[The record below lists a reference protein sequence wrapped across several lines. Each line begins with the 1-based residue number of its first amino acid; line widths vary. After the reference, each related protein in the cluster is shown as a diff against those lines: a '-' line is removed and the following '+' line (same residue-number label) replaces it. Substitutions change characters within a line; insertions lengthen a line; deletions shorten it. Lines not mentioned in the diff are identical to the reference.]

1 MGRAMTY
8 SDEMLMAYVDRELDA
23 ATTSSID
30 AAVARD
36 PGLAARVE
44 RQRKLA
50 QAVHAAYE
58 PILEEPMPKRLLD
71 AASGAAPA
79 AAPARAPR
87 RWSWFEWS
95 AMVASLALGVAI
107 GAVFIGERGRG
118 TPDGGADDIIANQSQ
133 LLAQGALARA
143 LSDQLASTQKPDA
156 PVRIGVTFVSKVG
169 GYCRT
174 FALERSSA
182 AGLACSSGTGWR
194 IEVLA
199 QAERSGKAPEYRAA
213 AGALAPAVQRAM
225 EERIQGSSL
234 DAAAERAAQQS
245 GWRR

>member
-1 MGRAMTY
+1 MTY

-23 ATTSSID
+23 TTTASID

-50 QAVHAAYE
+50 LAVHAAYE

-71 AASGAAPA
+71 ATSGAALA

-87 RWSWFEWS
+87 RWAWFEWS
-95 AMVASLALGVAI
+95 AMAASLALGVAI

-118 TPDGGADDIIANQSQ
+118 TPEGGADIIANQGQ

-169 GYCRT
+169 EYCRT

-199 QAERSGKAPEYRAA
+199 QSERSGKAPEYRAA

-245 GWRR
+245 GWKR

>member
-23 ATTSSID
+23 ATTTSID

-71 AASGAAPA
+71 AASDAAPA

-87 RWSWFEWS
+87 RWAWLEWS
-95 AMVASLALGVAI
+95 AMAASLALGVAI

-169 GYCRT
+169 EYCRT

-199 QAERSGKAPEYRAA
+199 QSERSGKAPEYRAA
-213 AGALAPAVQRAM
+213 AGALPPAVLRAM

>member
-23 ATTSSID
+23 ATTASID

-50 QAVHAAYE
+50 QAVHAAYK

-87 RWSWFEWS
+87 RWAWFEWS
-95 AMVASLALGVAI
+95 AMAASLALGVAI
-107 GAVFIGERGRG
+107 GAVFIGEHGRG
-118 TPDGGADDIIANQSQ
+118 TTDGAADIIANQGQ

-174 FALERSSA
+174 FALGRSSA

-213 AGALAPAVQRAM
+213 AGSLAPAVQRAM

>member
-8 SDEMLMAYVDRELDA
+8 SDEMLMAYVDRELNA
-23 ATTSSID
+23 ATTASID

-36 PGLAARVE
+36 PTLAARVE

-50 QAVHAAYE
+50 QTVHAAYE

-87 RWSWFEWS
+87 RWAWFDWS
-95 AMVASLALGVAI
+95 AMAASLALGVAI
-107 GAVFIGERGRG
+107 GAVFIGEHGRG
-118 TPDGGADDIIANQSQ
+118 TTDGAADIIANQGQ

-199 QAERSGKAPEYRAA
+199 QSERSGKEPEYKTA
-213 AGALAPAVQRAM
+213 AGALPPAVQRAM